1 VDAIGGVVVAGF
13 RRLLPAG
20 LVILVIA
27 IQIARSEAAR
37 GPHERKDFPVAAT
50 FTWDNVDDR
59 NETRDFVAQN

>member
-37 GPHERKDFPVAAT
+37 GPVAAT